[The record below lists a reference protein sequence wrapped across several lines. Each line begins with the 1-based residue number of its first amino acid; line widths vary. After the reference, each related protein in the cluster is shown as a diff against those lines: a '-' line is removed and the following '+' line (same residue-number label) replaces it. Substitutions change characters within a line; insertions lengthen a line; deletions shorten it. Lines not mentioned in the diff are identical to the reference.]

1 MRAKVTE
8 NEYIKAHNMGRK
20 EKAAPPEVT
29 CGECSHITPTDEY
42 LSVKEHKPILGS
54 CPFSKYLRLLSDRI
68 CEHFKLK
75 NK

>member
-1 MRAKVTE
+1 MNTLKRITWEEK
-8 NEYIKAHNMGRK
+8 K
-20 EKAAPPEVT
+20 KAAPPEPT

-75 NK
+75 NQ

>member
-1 MRAKVTE
+1 MAR
-8 NEYIKAHNMGRK
+8 RK
-20 EKAAPPEVT
+20 TDIPTYT

-54 CPFSKYLRLLSDRI
+54 CPFSKPFSKYLRLLSDRI

-75 NK
+75 NQ